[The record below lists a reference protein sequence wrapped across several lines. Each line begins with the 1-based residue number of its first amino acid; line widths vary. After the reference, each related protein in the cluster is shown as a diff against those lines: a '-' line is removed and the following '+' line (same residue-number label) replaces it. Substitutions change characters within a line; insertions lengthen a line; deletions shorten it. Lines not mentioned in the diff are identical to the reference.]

1 MAKQSRV
8 SNRKLQQSR
17 SSNSTSRL
25 QAPTPT
31 ISTGLLNLTVIITP
45 IAFLSVFFLPNYFS
59 ISAGNKMIFSPADG
73 NCVLNTSGFGSHC
86 FGDYGATINLIRE
99 IANPWF
105 AGSVLGHYPPLNLI
119 IYRFFSD
126 LQPVLSHTLTLSL
139 YLVTILLSGLYP
151 IWSASRKYLLHERQS
166 NILFLGLLAL
176 PLLAALDRGNN
187 AVWAIPFLYL
197 AITNLL
203 EGKINRS
210 IIFFSISIALRPQ
223 LVIFLILYLLSRR
236 YLAFVKTFALVVS
249 IYILSFTTYLLS
261 FNFKTIVTHIQ
272 ATRDFGSGV
281 PGTWPPNLSLA
292 RGLKVSLEWFSVE
305 LKDDVIILISTS
317 IIMCVLLCIY
327 FLKEPLRIRN
337 AVFLLIPLVFL
348 LAPMTWYY
356 YGSFLVVAIAL
367 LIKERLKINDLF
379 RQQNLTYTYLG
390 GLIITNSVLFL
401 PVLTDYNNI
410 IQYVVPVYWCIF
422 YVSFTV
428 QNLAVMIKSGLR
440 NNASQ

>member
-1 MAKQSRV
+1 
-8 SNRKLQQSR
+8 
-17 SSNSTSRL
+17 
-25 QAPTPT
+25 
-31 ISTGLLNLTVIITP
+31 
-45 IAFLSVFFLPNYFS
+45 
-59 ISAGNKMIFSPADG
+59 
-73 NCVLNTSGFGSHC
+73 
-86 FGDYGATINLIRE
+86 
-99 IANPWF
+99 
-105 AGSVLGHYPPLNLI
+105 
-119 IYRFFSD
+119 
-126 LQPVLSHTLTLSL
+126 
-139 YLVTILLSGLYP
+139 
-151 IWSASRKYLLHERQS
+151 
-166 NILFLGLLAL
+166 
-176 PLLAALDRGNN
+176 
-187 AVWAIPFLYL
+187 
-197 AITNLL
+197 
-203 EGKINRS
+203 
-210 IIFFSISIALRPQ
+210 
-223 LVIFLILYLLSRR
+223 
-236 YLAFVKTFALVVS
+236 
-249 IYILSFTTYLLS
+249 
-261 FNFKTIVTHIQ
+261 
-272 ATRDFGSGV
+272 
-281 PGTWPPNLSLA
+281 LA